1 MFLYGFKIIE
11 LYDNES
17 LVSVSGT
24 SYNSD
29 AILSIFYFGPV

>member
-17 LVSVSGT
+17 SISVSGI

-29 AILSIFYFGPV
+29 TVLSIF